1 MGSTHRGLI
10 LVLVARVVA
19 MAPWK
24 EVEIVQVPLQDMA
37 AKIAL
42 FGVLQERLEIATYFL
57 AQSMVIFLLGQSSVS
72 VAKVVEMGQK
82 QELEIV
88 QILFQSMGAKTV
100 L

>member
-1 MGSTHRGLI
+1 MGTTHRGPV

-24 EVEIVQVPLQDMA
+24 EGEIVQVPLQWVA
-37 AKIAL
+37 VKTAL
-42 FGVLQERLEIATYFL
+42 FWGPKERLGIVTYFL
-57 AQSMVIFLLGQSSVS
+57 VQYMVIFLLGRSSVS

-88 QILFQSMGAKTV
+88 QILFQNMGAKTV